1 MSYILRDVTLSTMSL
16 SASGK
21 FLRAVASSGA
31 YITSSFS
38 LAEGYTL
45 DQCAYAS
52 MFFRLK
58 FITQSRLDKFESYG
72 YKTQPIENPKV

>member
-1 MSYILRDVTLSTMSL
+1 MSYILRDITLPTLSL
-16 SASGK
+16 SGSAK

-31 YITSSFS
+31 YIQSSFS
-38 LAEGYTL
+38 LADNYTL
-45 DQCAYAS
+45 EQCAHAS

-72 YKTQPIENPKV
+72 FKTQPIENPKV